1 MVHLKEF
8 LGEFIG
14 TFIMV
19 FFGVGAVAVTVLFGA
34 HSGTL
39 QIGLIWGV
47 AIALAIYA
55 TRNLSNAHFN
65 TAVSVAMVLSKRM
78 SAKKL
83 PVYLTAQLLGAI
95 IAAWVL
101 FALLGGSIDAAV
113 ASVGGWSEP
122 SGIASVFLETYPN
135 TPLAEVSTTGAFAA
149 EAIGVF
155 LLVTMIFAL
164 TEGANLGRPDTN
176 LAPLFIGLTVT
187 IIICV
192 VGPLTD
198 AGLNPARDLGPRI
211 VGALA
216 GWGSFAFSW
225 EIILVYVCGP
235 LVGGALA
242 ALVLLFVIEPL
253 MRATQTNSGG
263 VAAKASRKAPV
274 SDGAVLSSARSQ
286 RKG

>member
-1 MVHLKEF
+1 MVYLKEF

-19 FFGVGAVAVTVLFGA
+19 FFGVGSVAVTVLFGA

-39 QIGLIWGV
+39 QIGLVWGV

-78 SAKKL
+78 PAGKL
-83 PVYLTAQLLGAI
+83 PVYLTAQLAGAI
-95 IAAWVL
+95 AAALVL

-113 ASVGGWSEP
+113 VSAGGWNEP
-122 SGIASVFLETYPN
+122 SPIANVFLETYPN
-135 TPLAEVSTTGAFAA
+135 TPLAEVSTLGAFAA

-155 LLVTMIFAL
+155 LLVTLIFAL

-216 GWGSFAFSW
+216 GWGDFAFSW
-225 EIILVYVCGP
+225 EIVLVYVGGP
-235 LVGGALA
+235 LVGGTLA
-242 ALVLLFVIEPL
+242 ALVLLFIIEPL
-253 MRATQTNSGG
+253 MKTKQKVDDQSN
-263 VAAKASRKAPV
+263 AKTSKAQKAK
-274 SDGAVLSSARSQ
+274 GIGHRS
-286 RKG
+286 